1 MSITVLIGLLVLA
14 IVIVAAAGVWRAR
27 AQGPAGVQAS
37 LMMLA
42 VTVAAAFVV
51 YFLIKRHV

>member
-1 MSITVLIGLLVLA
+1 MAIPLLIGLLVLA

-27 AQGPAGVQAS
+27 GQGPAGVQSS

-42 VTVAAAFVV
+42 VTVAAALVL
-51 YFLIKRHV
+51 YFLLKKRM